1 MVIARNFP
9 SVATPS
15 PVHSE
20 TQAPATSALLPE
32 AQSFRST
39 APFGLP
45 AGLTRRQVPVHGG
58 DPSPRAP
65 RAGLD
70 RLSRAA
76 QTGQPAKTAG
86 TSVGCTDIFNRL
98 KEKFG
103 RHACSPPSDKS
114 LFESSLQYGLV
125 QATGLKTAFGSDKI
139 GSGGVCA
146 GLSTIWM
153 NLHCAAPDG
162 SVNTRLSAVGSFEGM
177 QHALIFQKA
186 YHMNHEHL
194 RRGSGFGR
202 SLETKAR
209 ADLDG
214 LYGITRD
221 MRPIKSTSSA
231 AKIAATMASID
242 GYASLIFYR
251 TDKAWKTT
259 GHEMGLHRNPED
271 GMITFFDPNHGEF
284 RFKSEDAAQ
293 FLRTLREKYRLKS
306 DVSFDWALTNVRPNN
321 TGSSTPLDFL
331 VDYVKADQERLS
343 RS

>member
-15 PVHSE
+15 PVRSE
-20 TQAPATSALLPE
+20 TQAPATSALRPE
-32 AQSFRST
+32 APSCRST

-58 DPSPRAP
+58 NPSPRAP

-103 RHACSPPSDKS
+103 RHACSTPSDKS
-114 LFESSLQYGLV
+114 LFETSLQSGLA
-125 QATGLKTAFGSDKI
+125 QATVLNTLFGNDKV
-139 GSGGVCA
+139 GKRGVCA

-153 NLHCAAPDG
+153 NLHCAAPN
-162 SVNTRLSAVGSFEGM
+162 SSIHERLRAVGSFEGM
-177 QHALIFQKA
+177 QHALIFQRS
-186 YHMNHEHL
+186 YYMNHEHL
-194 RRGSGFGR
+194 KGDPGFSQ
-202 SLETKAR
+202 SLESLAR
-209 ADLDG
+209 TDFDE
-214 LYGITRD
+214 LYGIARD
-221 MRPIKSTSSA
+221 KCPIKRTGSA
-231 AKIAATMASID
+231 AKIADTMASID

-251 TDKAWKTT
+251 TDKARELT
-259 GHEMGLHRNPED
+259 GHEMSMHRNPED
-271 GMITFFDPNHGEF
+271 GMITFFDCNYGEF
-284 RFKSEDAAQ
+284 RFKTEDAAQ

-343 RS
+343 RA